1 MVKTKRTGKYL
12 IWKVKMRKL
21 LAKIL
26 IMLVLASTSGCYLAP
41 RTAWTP
47 KKYKKKTLSHKAP
60 KTKR

>member
-1 MVKTKRTGKYL
+1 
-12 IWKVKMRKL
+12 MRKL

-26 IMLVLASTSGCYLAP
+26 ILIVLASTSGCYLAP

-60 KTKR
+60 KTKH